1 MLNAAFSPPL
11 ARPFAATIAQP
22 LDADPSQQPVTQE
35 NQMDRLFMGML
46 DAYRSSG
53 GLARAQEIFTIY
65 RAQNGSDVATLARWI
80 VKREV
85 ISFDWQS
92 KVWLPLFQFNRVH
105 MAPHAGLQPVLAI
118 LNPVFSPWEIALWFT
133 QPNPWLEGCTPANSL
148 ETRTNAVLHAAS
160 ADCLIAA
167 A

>member
-1 MLNAAFSPPL
+1 MQNATLHPPL
-11 ARPFAATIAQP
+11 VRPFAATITQS
-22 LDADPSQQPVTQE
+22 LDAGPGQRPVTAE
-35 NQMDRLFMGML
+35 NQLDCMFMGML
-46 DAYRSSG
+46 DSYRCSG
-53 GLARAQEIFTIY
+53 GLARAQEVFTIY
-65 RAQNGSDVATLARWI
+65 RLQNGSDVATLARWI

-105 MAPHAGLQPVLAI
+105 MAPHAGLQPVLDI
-118 LNPVFSPWEIALWFT
+118 LNTVFSPWEIALWFT
-133 QPNPWLEGCTPANSL
+133 QGNTWLEGCTPANSL
-148 ETRTNAVLHAAS
+148 ESRAHAVLHAAN

>member
-1 MLNAAFSPPL
+1 MLNAAFYPPL
-11 ARPFAATIAQP
+11 ARPFAATVTQP
-22 LDADPSQQPVTQE
+22 LDAGPSRRAVTAQD
-35 NQMDRLFMGML
+35 QMDCLFMDML
-46 DAYRSSG
+46 DAYRCSG

-65 RAQNGSDVATLARWI
+65 KSQNGADVATLARWI

-92 KVWLPLFQFNRVH
+92 KVWLPLFQFNRVR

-118 LNPVFSPWEIALWFT
+118 LNPVFTPWETALWFT
-133 QPNPWLEGCTPANSL
+133 HPNPWLDGCTPANSL
-148 ETRTNAVLHAAS
+148 ETGAQSVLHAAN

>member
-1 MLNAAFSPPL
+1 
-11 ARPFAATIAQP
+11 
-22 LDADPSQQPVTQE
+22 
-35 NQMDRLFMGML
+35 MDRLFMGML

-53 GLARAQEIFTIY
+53 GLARAQEIFTVY